1 MKRQFSL
8 FVPLSFLVFALL
20 PPDKGEGGDKSH
32 KRRIE
37 KINEVKEILSSIT
50 HGIPHDL
57 ISYFSREVQP
67 HPLPKLMLSNPI
79 FSLLWQ
85 LKTEEIIRNLLREE
99 NFSGIFY
106 IVSRY
111 YADVKRIN
119 LLSNPAQKYFRAYPD
134 PISAFTSCI
143 SDVVDDMRTIDL
155 RGNAPQL
162 TPDNFHEIDE
172 IEEFILSTGKD
183 NMYSFL
189 KKINTFYFRFLLCAE
204 KFRKEFSKKITEQ
217 SQSVYQ
223 DTSQEMINEINHVM
237 VYVYGRGDDV
247 IVVPDMYPAVI
258 IDLGGNDLYIMRRW
272 WEEKRRKNAEDIKTQ
287 DGGNNIGHE
296 GISFPVLAIID
307 FGSGKDKYSFSSPRQ
322 TFYLSYVFDSGG
334 DDLWECD
341 FGCGGAGILGA
352 ELVVDMGG
360 DDMYVSRGLSFGAG
374 MGGVGILTDMGG
386 NDTYKAITFSQGAGV
401 VGGGALLDAGGDDRY
416 ILLEGKEY
424 PSFQNRNRN
433 LSAGQG
439 CGFGLRADFL
449 EDDDSIPGGV
459 GILFDLGGNDS
470 YSAEVFGQAC
480 GYWYGI
486 GLLLDSN
493 GDDSYKAH
501 WYCQGSSAHFGVGL
515 LSDLGGNDT
524 YICERDQ
531 GLGHGHDLG
540 IGVLFDFSGNDKY
553 YCGRRCLGMGHA
565 NGLGI
570 FIDAE
575 GKDVYRAEKNAFG
588 DAITSIYSKAGI
600 REIIKTFGVFLD
612 LGEGEDSITL
622 GKKKLHGSF
631 RIMRDFIIRLF
642 LNEDEKSEK

>member
-1 MKRQFSL
+1 MVFVLSL
-8 FVPLSFLVFALL
+8 PEV
-20 PPDKGEGGDKSH
+20 GEGGNKSRK
-32 KRRIE
+32 KRNE
-37 KINEVKEILSSIT
+37 KIKEVRETLSPLT
-50 HGIPHDL
+50 LGISHDL
-57 ISYFSREVQP
+57 ISYFSREASP

-85 LKTEEIIRNLLREE
+85 LKTEEVIHNLLRKE

-106 IVSRY
+106 IISRY

-119 LLSNPAQKYFRAYPD
+119 LLSNPAQKYFKAYPD
-134 PISAFTSCI
+134 PISAFTLCI
-143 SDVVDDMRTIDL
+143 SDVVYDMRTIDDL
-155 RGNAPQL
+155 REKAPQL
-162 TPDNFHEIDE
+162 TTADFHEIDE
-172 IEEFILSTGKD
+172 IEKFILSTGKD
-183 NMYSFL
+183 KMYSSL
-189 KKINTFYFRFLLCAE
+189 KKMNTFYFRFLLCAE
-204 KFRKEFSKKITEQ
+204 KFRKEFSEKLTEQ
-217 SQSVYQ
+217 FQSVHQ
-223 DTSQEMINEINHVM
+223 NAFQEMINEINHVM
-237 VYVYGRGDDV
+237 VYIYGSGDDV
-247 IVVPDMYPAVI
+247 ILVPDMYPAVI
-258 IDLGGNDLYIMRRW
+258 IDLGGDDLYIMRK
-272 WEEKRRKNAEDIKTQ
+272 WEANREKES
-287 DGGNNIGHE
+287 GNSKAQNGANSKR
-296 GISFPVLAIID
+296 GASPFPILAIID

-341 FGCGGAGILGA
+341 FGCWGAGILGA

-360 DDMYVSRGLSFGAG
+360 DDMYLSRGLSFGAG
-374 MGGVGILTDMGG
+374 MGGVGILIDMEG
-386 NDTYKAITFSQGAGV
+386 NDTYRAITFSQGAGA
-401 VGGGALLDAGGDDRY
+401 VGGGALLDMAGDDRY

-439 CGFGLRADFL
+439 CGFGLRADYL
-449 EDDDSIPGGV
+449 EDVDSIPGGM
-459 GILFDLGGNDS
+459 GILFDLGGDDS

-486 GLLLDSN
+486 GLLLDSD

-540 IGVLFDFSGNDKY
+540 IGILFDSSGNDKY
-553 YCGRRCLGMGHA
+553 YCGQRCLGMGHA

-575 GKDVYRAEKNAFG
+575 GKDIYRAEKNAFG

-631 RIMRDFIIRLF
+631 RIIRDYIFRLF
-642 LNEDEKSEK
+642 LNEDEKSEN